1 MAHAAE
7 AERILFMKPTL
18 PSSLKEER
26 THGSELFRFGY
37 YTADTSA
44 DSFFVA
50 PHWHE
55 EIEIVYFQKG
65 HFILEANMERY
76 PIDSEAIY
84 FIRSGELHRI
94 FSADR
99 CVESAVVF
107 SPYLLS
113 FLSNDAAQSRL
124 LGPLADTTLLLPRC
138 ILPTDPC
145 YRKVLAE
152 YRNIVRQCNNQDGI
166 EVTTAPQQ
174 IFIKA
179 ALLNILGLCAE
190 CGLLASKVPSH
201 DQNVEDLK
209 RILSYIHAH
218 YTERIYIRDLAG
230 LLNLNE
236 QYFCR
241 MFKKAI
247 GQSPMAYVNAYRIR
261 RACTLLRDTTQPVT
275 DICLE
280 CGFSNFGNFLR
291 EFRKQTGLTPLKYRQ
306 KSRS

>member
-1 MAHAAE
+1 
-7 AERILFMKPTL
+7 MKPTL

-76 PIDSEAIY
+76 PVDSEAIY

-107 SPYLLS
+107 SPYLLT

-124 LGPLADTTLLLPRC
+124 LGPLTDDTLLLPRC
-138 ILPTDPC
+138 IRSTDPC
-145 YRKVLAE
+145 FVQVLAE
-152 YRNIVRQCNNQDGI
+152 YKKIVRQCNDQDGI
-166 EVTTAPQQ
+166 EVTEATQQ
-174 IFIKA
+174 LFIKA
-179 ALLNILGLCAE
+179 ALLNILGICSE
-190 CGLLASKVPSH
+190 YGLLTSKQPSH
-201 DQNVEDLK
+201 DQNIENLK
-209 RILSYIHAH
+209 RILSYIHTH
-218 YTERIYIRDLAG
+218 YTERIYVRDLAS

-241 MFKKAI
+241 MFKKAFVRAAI
-247 GQSPMAYVNAYRIR
+247 PDAKATLPTPPSSFVIFRSNDSIVGLLIR
-261 RACTLLRDTTQPVT
+261 V
-275 DICLE
+275 
-280 CGFSNFGNFLR
+280 
-291 EFRKQTGLTPLKYRQ
+291 
-306 KSRS
+306 

>member
-1 MAHAAE
+1 
-7 AERILFMKPTL
+7 MKPTL

-26 THGSELFRFGY
+26 THGSEMFRFGY
-37 YTADTSA
+37 YTADASA

-76 PIDSEAIY
+76 PVDSEAIY

-107 SPYLLS
+107 SPYLLT

-124 LGPLADTTLLLPRC
+124 LGPLADDILLLPRC
-138 ILPTDPC
+138 IPATDPC
-145 YRKVLAE
+145 FVQVLCEYRK
-152 YRNIVRQCNNQDGI
+152 IVRQCNDQDGI
-166 EVTTAPQQ
+166 EVTEATQQ
-174 IFIKA
+174 LFIKA
-179 ALLNILGLCAE
+179 ALLNILAICSE
-190 CGLLASKVPSH
+190 HGLLTSRQPSH
-201 DQNVEDLK
+201 DQNIEDLK
-209 RILSYIHAH
+209 RILSYIHTH
-218 YTERIYIRDLAG
+218 YTEHIYVRDLAS

-261 RACTLLRDTTQPVT
+261 QACALLRDSAQPVT

-306 KSRS
+306 KSRA